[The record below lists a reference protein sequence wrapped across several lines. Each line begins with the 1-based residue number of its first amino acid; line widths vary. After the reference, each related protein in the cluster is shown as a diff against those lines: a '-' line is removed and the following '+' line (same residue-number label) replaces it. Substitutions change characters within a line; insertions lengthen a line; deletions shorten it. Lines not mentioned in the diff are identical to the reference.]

1 MRYDSD
7 LLSRPPGEWR
17 SYLLQCTIGCS
28 HNKCTFCAMYKEK
41 KFRVRPVEEILEDID
56 MARDY
61 YGPGLRRGFLM
72 DGDARYE
79 TGVRLYLDAG
89 KIARDGRLVR
99 DGPA

>member
-7 LLSRPPGEWR
+7 LLYRPPGEWR

-56 MARDY
+56 MARSDTV
-61 YGPGLRRGFLM
+61 RR
-72 DGDARYE
+72 R
-79 TGVRLYLDAG
+79 
-89 KIARDGRLVR
+89 KIPPTLLFVKKTQAF
-99 DGPA
+99 PSKSCTQNH